1 MRAGQI
7 AQQAGIHLET
17 LRYYE
22 RLGLLPSPP
31 RRSSGYRE
39 YPTETLP
46 LLRFIKRAQE
56 LGFTL
61 AEIDDL
67 LCLRSSQQS
76 CESVRA
82 AALTKIDNIDRKVK
96 SLLAMKQALT
106 TLSETCATEG
116 EGRHC
121 PLLEA
126 LSEEK

>member
-7 AQQAGIHLET
+7 AQEAGVHLET

-22 RLGLLPSPP
+22 KLGLLPAPP

-39 YPTETLP
+39 YPKDTIP

-61 AEIDDL
+61 AEVEEL
-67 LCLRSSQQS
+67 LRLRSSQQS
-76 CESVRA
+76 CDAVRSS
-82 AALTKIDNIDRKVK
+82 ALAKIEAIDSKVK
-96 SLLAMKQALT
+96 SLLAMKEALT
-106 TLSETCATEG
+106 ILSETCATEG

>member
-1 MRAGQI
+1 MRAGQL
-7 AQQAGIHLET
+7 AQAAGVHLET

-31 RRSSGYRE
+31 RRTSGYRE
-39 YPTETLP
+39 YPAETIP

-61 AEIDDL
+61 AEIEEL
-67 LCLRSSQQS
+67 LRLRSSQQS
-76 CESVRA
+76 CGAVRSS
-82 AALTKIDNIDRKVK
+82 ALAKIEAIDSKVK

-106 TLSETCATEG
+106 TLSESCGQEG
-116 EGRHC
+116 GGHC